1 MAAKF
6 EIYQDKKEE
15 YRFRLKAG
23 NGEIVGTSGEGYSS
37 KSACENGTDSVRR
50 NAAKAEVVAA
60 GEGKCPKFE
69 VYEDKGGSFR
79 FRLIASNG
87 EPILASQGYAS
98 KSGAEDGCGAVA
110 RAAESAETIFVED

>member
-6 EIYQDKKEE
+6 EIYQDKKGEH
-15 YRFRLKAG
+15 RFRLKAG
-23 NGEIVGTSGEGYSS
+23 NGEIVGTSQGYSS
-37 KSACENGTDSVRR
+37 KSACENGTDSVKR
-50 NAAKAEVVAA
+50 NSAKAEVVAE

-87 EPILASQGYAS
+87 EAILASQGYAS
-98 KSGAEDGCGAVA
+98 KAGAENGCGAVT
-110 RAAESAETIFVED
+110 RAAESAEVVFIEE

>member
-6 EIYQDKKEE
+6 EIYQDKKGE

-23 NGEIVGTSGEGYSS
+23 NGEIVGASEGYSS
-37 KSACENGTDSVRR
+37 KKSCENGTTSVRN
-50 NAAKAEVVAA
+50 NAAKAQVVAP

-98 KSGAEDGCGAVA
+98 KNGAENGCGAVA
-110 RAAESAETIFVED
+110 RAAEAAEMVFIED